1 MFTRKCMFVLT
12 AICNV
17 AWSICM
23 FLLRLLLLLPWLIWR
38 NFFCYGFT
46 IIFSF
51 CLESKRVMVRWALSG
66 RFRAFKQFK
75 CFCFFFTVTF
85 WLMPEVLCFFESI
98 LSNNSSL
105 IWHIFVIKSSNIAI
119 SLFFCTFLLCFLYW
133 KLETLR
139 VITSDSAVLT
149 NRRLH
154 FQVLKGQHFY
164 FSLSS
169 KFCQNDSGQMLWC
182 NNCFLKKFIR
192 SIAVLLPFPKF
203 AVFIFE
209 VTWRMEHLRCFFF
222 SRMEMNQAWV
232 YKRHYSLHR
241 NDFPVTQWLVLGSVL
256 VSTSFRFGGFG

>member
-1 MFTRKCMFVLT
+1 MFH
-12 AICNV
+12 
-17 AWSICM
+17 
-23 FLLRLLLLLPWLIWR
+23 LRLLLLLPWLIWL
-38 NFFCYGFT
+38 NFFCYGFA
-46 IIFSF
+46 IIFYF

-75 CFCFFFTVTF
+75 CYCFFLLLRYC
-85 WLMPEVLCFFESI
+85 LMPEVLCFFESI
-98 LSNNSSL
+98 LNNNSSL

-169 KFCQNDSGQMLWC
+169 KFCQNDSGLLQELDVAPGLPVTSPHG
-182 NNCFLKKFIR
+182 NCATVT
-192 SIAVLLPFPKF
+192 SPHGNF
-203 AVFIFE
+203 ATLSYTE
-209 VTWRMEHLRCFFF
+209 NLHC
-222 SRMEMNQAWV
+222 
-232 YKRHYSLHR
+232 LHR
-241 NDFPVTQWLVLGSVL
+241 NKTLNSRLL
-256 VSTSFRFGGFG
+256 